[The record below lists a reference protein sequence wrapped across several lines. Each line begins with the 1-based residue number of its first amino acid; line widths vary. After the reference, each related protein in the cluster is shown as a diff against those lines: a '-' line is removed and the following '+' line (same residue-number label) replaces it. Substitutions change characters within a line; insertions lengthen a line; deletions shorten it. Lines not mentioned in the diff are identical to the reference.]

1 METIFR
7 KNSANHHKD
16 VGGRYGKLGVLKN
29 IFDLMTSSKIVD
41 LCNFYSVL
49 HKIRE

>member
-16 VGGRYGKLGVLKN
+16 VGGRYGKLGVKKN
-29 IFDLMTSSKIVD
+29 IFDLMTSSKIAVFVQFL
-41 LCNFYSVL
+41 LC
-49 HKIRE
+49 IA